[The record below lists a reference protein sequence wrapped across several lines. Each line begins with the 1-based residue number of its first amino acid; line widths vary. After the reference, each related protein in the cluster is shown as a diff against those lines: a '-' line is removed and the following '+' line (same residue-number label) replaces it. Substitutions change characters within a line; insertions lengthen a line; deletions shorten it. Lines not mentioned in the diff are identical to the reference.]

1 MLYFVCFMFFG
12 GEGEKGINSVGF
24 ISYLPI
30 LHLCIFFPIDLVL
43 LPVPAQYGCLLTLQS
58 DRRAFGG
65 QVSQASPGNQACH
78 SYNLA
83 VSLFAS
89 DWGNWKLGL
98 CEGDWLIIVTP
109 LLVHHAAALLL
120 HLGIEQ
126 RSVPPP
132 PGFANIHHKIDYFRI
147 FPK

>member
-1 MLYFVCFMFFG
+1 MLYFVCVLCFLG
-12 GEGEKGINSVGF
+12 GGEKGINCAGF
-24 ISYLPI
+24 ISYLPV
-30 LHLCIFFPIDLVL
+30 LHLCIFSSIDLVL

-65 QVSQASPGNQACH
+65 RVSQASPGSQTCH
-78 SYNLA
+78 NYNLA
-83 VSLFAS
+83 VNLFAS
-89 DWGNWKLGL
+89 DWGNWKL
-98 CEGDWLIIVTP
+98 GDWLIIVTP